1 MEVYGMLSAT
11 EVRANFGQFID
22 DVVRI
27 KPQIVKRNRDTII
40 AFSQA
45 YLKDALSIYELTF
58 EYEQD
63 EDGIYAG
70 SIEQIPDIVADGAT
84 LDELRNELAHHL
96 IEYAK
101 DYYDDFDRYYNASNR
116 RSHANYM
123 LRVLL
128 EDEDIQSVASMLH
141 A

>member
-1 MEVYGMLSAT
+1 MKYVLSAT

-22 DVVRI
+22 DVVRHG
-27 KPQIVKRNRDTII
+27 PQMIKRNRDLVITL
-40 AFSQA
+40 SRDC
-45 YLKDALSIYELTF
+45 LRESLSIYELTF

-70 SIEQIPDIVADGAT
+70 SIEQIPDIIGDGAT
-84 LDELRNELAHHL
+84 LEELRKELAHQL

-101 DYYDDFDRYYNASNR
+101 DYYSDFDHYHNAPNR
-116 RSHANYM
+116 RSHINYI

-128 EDEDIQSVASMLH
+128 EDENIESVASMLH